1 MSYVLALVRRHAVA
15 TVAIVL
21 ALTGTA
27 FAAGNGLSA
36 IASKHADARIWAC
49 VTRQFG
55 TLNLTTASAR
65 CPDGQRKIS
74 WSAEGQQGARG
85 LSGAAGAAGTQG
97 PAGPKGDA
105 GTAGAQGPAGPRG
118 DQGDVGPQGPAG
130 PRGDQGDVG
139 PQGPAGPAGN
149 QGPAGDPGTFGAD
162 GGSSSELA
170 TIADATVVGGADV
183 PFGGSS
189 NLGSGI
195 DHTDGTTTFTVSNA
209 GRYRISA
216 AVDITAGI
224 GSAIA
229 VAVNGTPVASTD
241 VAALVAVGQV
251 TTDSVVT
258 LAAGD
263 VVTLR
268 DNSAIPFVMALA
280 PGVGASL
287 VFQRLA

>member
-130 PRGDQGDVG
+130 P
-139 PQGPAGPAGN
+139 AGN

-251 TTDSVVT
+251 TTESVVT

>member
-105 GTAGAQGPAGPRG
+105 GTAGA
-118 DQGDVGPQGPAG
+118 QGPAG